1 MKTDN
6 ISLPKHDYLTETR
19 LLHRLTWRDWA
30 FAVVI
35 FAAAL
40 YAQ

>member
-19 LLHRLTWRDWA
+19 LLRRLTG
-30 FAVVI
+30 VI
-35 FAAAL
+35 GHL
-40 YAQ
+40 PW